1 MFFAKQGKDN
11 KPTYLLAK
19 QRSKVQKKTDGLMK
33 SKVQGCQTMFD
44 GSIQKWTARL
54 SIPPQ
59 WLCRGKTPSSAV
71 HSRPQDPRLSCA
83 SPGIKYIIRHFMPSK
98 NLSDKDTTWAIQ
110 CWYSWGGVKV
120 TYTLEKHFPKLIDL
134 IILVL
139 STFGGN
145 MWKPCGS
152 SSCPI
157 NLLRRFAYST
167 SLLGSGRTI
176 GDGNGGHQRG

>member
-1 MFFAKQGKDN
+1 VKPSGKKTYDGCGEKKLWGKSKEVEVPVQLITYQLITYHIMFFAKQGKDN

-59 WLCRGKTPSSAV
+59 WLCRGKTPGSAV

-110 CWYSWGGVKV
+110 C
-120 TYTLEKHFPKLIDL
+120 
-134 IILVL
+134 
-139 STFGGN
+139 
-145 MWKPCGS
+145 
-152 SSCPI
+152 
-157 NLLRRFAYST
+157 
-167 SLLGSGRTI
+167 
-176 GDGNGGHQRG
+176 

>member
-1 MFFAKQGKDN
+1 
-11 KPTYLLAK
+11 
-19 QRSKVQKKTDGLMK
+19 MK

-152 SSCPI
+152 SSLPHQ
-157 NLLRRFAYST
+157 FASPLCIFHLTPWLGQDNWRWEWWT
-167 SLLGSGRTI
+167 SKRLAGPVKTVG
-176 GDGNGGHQRG
+176 